1 MSNYTKQISWSG
13 KDALS
18 DSDSEKV
25 ISGGDFDTEFSA
37 VQTAINSKIDGG
49 TITNFT
55 STGIDDNATSTAI
68 TIDASENVGIGT
80 TSPVS
85 LLHVH
90 QVGTAN
96 AAVII
101 ERATGNTAT
110 LTSGASTGFTID
122 SDNTNGGEALTRFTQ
137 NGTEKLRIQA
147 AGGISFNGD
156 TAAAN
161 ALDDYEEGTWTPTLI
176 TAGAS
181 FTENNSGTY
190 TKIGRVVTISGV
202 IILTSVTAGSGNYQV
217 GNLPYTPATPTTAYE
232 YYNSVFTTGSLTTN
246 SDGIGIHSNTNC
258 YFISDG
264 ATSAGGAAAGTT
276 VFKLTY
282 IT

>member
-68 TIDASENVGIGT
+68 TIDSAEHISLAHGIG
-80 TSPVS
+80 
-85 LLHVH
+85 
-90 QVGTAN
+90 
-96 AAVII
+96 
-101 ERATGNTAT
+101 
-110 LTSGASTGFTID
+110 
-122 SDNTNGGEALTRFTQ
+122 
-137 NGTEKLRIQA
+137 
-147 AGGISFNGD
+147 FNGD

-181 FTENNSGTY
+181 FTEANSGTY

-217 GNLPYTPATPTTAYE
+217 GNLPYTPATPTTTYE
-232 YYNSVFTTGSLTTN
+232 YYNSVFTTGSLTTP
-246 SDGIGIHSNTNC
+246 SDGIGIHNNTNC

-276 VFKLTY
+276 IFTLTY

>member
-1 MSNYTKQISWSG
+1 M
-13 KDALS
+13 
-18 DSDSEKV
+18 
-25 ISGGDFDTEFSA
+25 
-37 VQTAINSKIDGG
+37 SKIKIQGNASGTGVVTLTAPNTNTDR
-49 TITNFT
+49 TITLPDGDI
-55 STGIDDNATSTAI
+55 SLGVGIDDNATSTAI

-80 TSPVS
+80 SSPVS

-96 AAVII
+96 ASVII

-161 ALDDYEEGTWTPTLI
+161 ALDDYEEGTWTPSFSNSSI
-176 TAGAS
+176 TDGS
-181 FTENNSGTY
+181 Y
-190 TKIGRVVTISGV
+190 VKIGSMVYIAGKISCTGAGSSGATISGLPFAPINSSSKQGCGIV
-202 IILTSVTAGSGNYQV
+202 GYHNINVTEVYSILVSLGSATFSFQLASTAI
-217 GNLPYTPATPTTAYE
+217 E
-232 YYNSVFTTGSLTTN
+232 
-246 SDGIGIHSNTNC
+246 C
-258 YFISDG
+258 
-264 ATSAGGAAAGTT
+264 SAGANMR
-276 VFKLTY
+276 FNITY
-282 IT
+282 QTAS